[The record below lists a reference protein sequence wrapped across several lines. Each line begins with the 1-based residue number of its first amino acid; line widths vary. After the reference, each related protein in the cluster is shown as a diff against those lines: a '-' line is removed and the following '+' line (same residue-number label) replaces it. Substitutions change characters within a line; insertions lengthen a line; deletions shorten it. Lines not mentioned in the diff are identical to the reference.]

1 MAGISELAK
10 FSKKT
15 QSPVHT
21 YQIYLLQQN
30 LELEAFYLSLVQTV
44 KCEL

>member
-10 FSKKT
+10 FSLKRNH
-15 QSPVHT
+15 PFT

-30 LELEAFYLSLVQTV
+30 LVLETFYLSLVQTV